1 MIKAMVFKAVI
12 ESNLLTNGSAL
23 LPIDG
28 VTLHADQT
36 DGNILSDDQLPR
48 SLHNTSVIAQEF

>member
-23 LPIDG
+23 PPIDG
-28 VTLHADQT
+28 VTLHAD
-36 DGNILSDDQLPR
+36 GNILSDDQLSR
-48 SLHNTSVIAQEF
+48 SLHNSSVIAQEF